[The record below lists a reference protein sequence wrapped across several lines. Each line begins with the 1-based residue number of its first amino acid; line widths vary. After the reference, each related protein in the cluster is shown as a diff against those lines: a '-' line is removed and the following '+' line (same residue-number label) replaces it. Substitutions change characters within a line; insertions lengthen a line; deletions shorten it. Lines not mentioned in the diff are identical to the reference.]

1 MPRRTVFFLLLL
13 VIGPAGCGGS
23 HSPGGP
29 TTMPTP
35 PGTSVTLVL
44 FYDENANGVADG
56 GEVVRVP
63 DVEVSVGGRTGK
75 SEKATGRAVVTGVPS
90 GTYPAS
96 IRNDTLPPFYA
107 PGAPVTVQV
116 PLGEGAQTFI
126 PLLLPIGRNN
136 PNQYLAFGDSI
147 TRGDGS
153 TDGHGYPPRLQAK
166 LSAHFDYANVRNRGA
181 DATNSY
187 EAVERINNNNN
198 LINDAYA
205 LILYGT
211 NDWNIPD
218 CQDVPSTCPTI
229 ENLRKVVLRVKAA
242 RTLPFIAT
250 LIPVNPA
257 INAGRNQWVATIN
270 TGIKTMAR
278 EEGAFVVD
286 LNQAFQNQ
294 GGDLSRF
301 FSDPVHPNDAGY
313 DVIANGFFEAIAHG
327 KAAP

>member
-1 MPRRTVFFLLLL
+1 
-13 VIGPAGCGGS
+13 
-23 HSPGGP
+23 
-29 TTMPTP
+29 MPTP
-35 PGTSVTLVL
+35 PGTSVTFVV

-63 DVEVSVGGRTGK
+63 DVELSVGGRTAK
-75 SEKATGRAVVTGVPS
+75 SDKLTGRAVVTGVQAGS
-90 GTYPAS
+90 YQVGLRS
-96 IRNDTLPPFYA
+96 DTLPPFYQ
-107 PGAPVTVQV
+107 PGAPVSVQV
-116 PLGEGAQTFI
+116 PVGDGSQFFV

-166 LSAHFDYANVRNRGA
+166 LRAHFGYANVRNRGA
-181 DATNSY
+181 DATNSF

-211 NDWNIPD
+211 NDWNIPE
-218 CQDVPSTCPTI
+218 CQASPAACHTI
-229 ENLRKVVLRVKAA
+229 DNLRMVVQRVKSAG
-242 RTLPFIAT
+242 TLPFIAT
-250 LIPVNPA
+250 IIPSNPA
-257 INAGRNQWVATIN
+257 VNADRNQWISTMNAS
-270 TGIKTMAR
+270 IKTMAR

-286 LNQAFQNQ
+286 LYQTFQNQ

-301 FSDPVHPNDAGY
+301 YSDPVHPNDAGY

-327 KAAP
+327 KATP

>member
-1 MPRRTVFFLLLL
+1 MPRRTVFLLLFV

-23 HSPGGP
+23 RSPDGP

-56 GEVVRVP
+56 SEVVRVP
-63 DVEVSVGGRTGK
+63 DVEVTVGGRTGK
-75 SEKATGRAVVTGVPS
+75 SEKATGRAVVTGVQN
-90 GTYPAS
+90 GTYAAS
-96 IRNDTLPPFYA
+96 LRNDTLPPFYA

-116 PLGEGAQTFI
+116 PLEGAQLFV
-126 PLLLPIGRNN
+126 PLLLPIGHNN

-211 NDWNIPD
+211 NDWNIPE

-229 ENLRKVVLRVKAA
+229 ENLRRVVLRVKAA
-242 RTLPFIAT
+242 GTLPFLAT
-250 LIPVNPA
+250 LIPVNPG

-270 TGIKTMAR
+270 TGLKTMAR

-301 FSDPVHPNDAGY
+301 FADAVHPNDAGY

>member
-44 FYDENANGVADG
+44 FYDENANGVADA

-63 DVEVSVGGRTGK
+63 DVEVTVGGRTGK
-75 SEKATGRAVVTGVPS
+75 SEKATGRAVVAGVPN

-96 IRNDTLPPFYA
+96 IHNETLPPFYT

-116 PLGEGAQTFI
+116 PVGEGSQIFV

-147 TRGDGS
+147 TSGDGS
-153 TDGHGYPPRLQAK
+153 TDGQGYPPRLQAK
-166 LSAHFDYANVRNRGA
+166 LSAHFAYANVRRRGA
-181 DATNSY
+181 EGTNSY
-187 EAVERINNNNN
+187 EALERLGRNMM
-198 LINDAYA
+198 NDAYA
-205 LILYGT
+205 LLLYGT
-211 NDWNIPD
+211 NDWNIPE
-218 CQDVPSTCPTI
+218 CQDAPSACPTI
-229 ENLRKVVLRVKAA
+229 ENLRKLVQRVKAA
-242 RTLPFIAT
+242 GTLPFIAT
-250 LIPVNPA
+250 LTPANPA
-257 INAGRNQWVATIN
+257 LNPGRNQWIATIN

-278 EEGAFVVD
+278 EEGAFLVD
-286 LNQAFQNQ
+286 LNQAFQSQ

-301 FSDPVHPNDAGY
+301 FSDSVHPNDAGY

>member
-1 MPRRTVFFLLLL
+1 MPRRSALFLLLL

-23 HSPGGP
+23 RSPDGP
-29 TTMPTP
+29 TTMPTCRA
-35 PGTSVTLVL
+35 TSVTLVL

-56 GEVVRVP
+56 GEVARVP
-63 DVEVSVGGRTGK
+63 DVEVTVGGRTGK
-75 SEKATGRAVVTGVPS
+75 SEKATGRAVVTGVQN

-96 IRNDTLPPFYA
+96 LRSDTLPPFYTA
-107 PGAPVTVQV
+107 GAPVTVQV
-116 PLGEGAQTFI
+116 PLGDGAQVFV
-126 PLLLPIGRNN
+126 PLLLPIARNN

-166 LSAHFDYANVRNRGA
+166 LAAHFGYANVRNRGA
-181 DATNSY
+181 EATNSF
-187 EAVERINNNNN
+187 EALERLERNMQ
-198 LINDAYA
+198 NDAYA

-211 NDWNIPD
+211 NDWNILD
-218 CQDVPSTCPTI
+218 CQDTPSTCPTI
-229 ENLRKVVLRVKAA
+229 ENLRKVVLRVK
-242 RTLPFIAT
+242 RSGTLPFVAT
-250 LIPVNPA
+250 IIPANPA
-257 INAGRNQWVATIN
+257 INAGRNTWVAAIDA
-270 TGIKTMAR
+270 GIKTMAR

-301 FSDPVHPNDAGY
+301 FSDDVHPNDAGY

>member
-1 MPRRTVFFLLLL
+1 MPRRTVFLLLFV

-23 HSPGGP
+23 RSPHGP

-56 GEVVRVP
+56 SEVVRVP
-63 DVEVSVGGRTGK
+63 DVEVTVGGRTGK
-75 SEKATGRAVVTGVPS
+75 SEKATGRAVVTGVQN
-90 GTYPAS
+90 GTYTVS
-96 IRNDTLPPFYA
+96 IRNDTLPPFYT

-116 PLGEGAQTFI
+116 PLAEGAQIFV
-126 PLLLPIGRNN
+126 PLLLPIGGNHADV
-136 PNQYLAFGDSI
+136 YVAFGDSI

-153 TDGHGYPPRLQAK
+153 SAGRGYLPGLQARLQAQF
-166 LSAHFDYANVRNRGA
+166 SEATIFNQGRDGTNSFEGA
-181 DATNSY
+181 DRI
-187 EAVERINNNNN
+187 ERN
-198 LINDAYA
+198 LGSLPGYV

-211 NDWNIPD
+211 NDWNSPE
-218 CQDVPSTCPTI
+218 CQVAPPCHTV
-229 ENLRKVVLRVKAA
+229 ENLRKIVQFVKRVHS
-242 RTLPFIAT
+242 LPFLAT

-257 INAGRNQWVATIN
+257 INADRNQWVATIN

-278 EEGAFVVD
+278 EEGAFLVD

-301 FSDPVHPNDAGY
+301 FSDSVHPNDAGY

>member
-1 MPRRTVFFLLLL
+1 
-13 VIGPAGCGGS
+13 
-23 HSPGGP
+23 
-29 TTMPTP
+29 MPTP
-35 PGTSVTLVL
+35 PGTSVTLVV
-44 FYDENANGVADG
+44 FYDENADGVAAG
-56 GEVVRVP
+56 REVVRVP
-63 DVEVSVGGRTGK
+63 DVELSVGGRTAK
-75 SEKATGRAVVTGVPS
+75 SDKLTGRAVVSGVQAGS
-90 GTYPAS
+90 YQVN

-107 PGAPVTVQV
+107 PGAPISVTMPVGDGSQFFV
-116 PLGEGAQTFI
+116 

-153 TDGHGYPPRLQAK
+153 TDGHGYPPRLQAR
-166 LSAHFDYANVRNRGA
+166 LTAHFGYANVRNRGA
-181 DATNSY
+181 DATNSF

-211 NDWNIPD
+211 NDWNIPE
-218 CQDVPSTCPTI
+218 CQDSPAACHTI
-229 ENLRKVVLRVKAA
+229 DNLRLVVQRVKSVG
-242 RTLPFIAT
+242 TLPFIAT
-250 LIPVNPA
+250 IIPSNPAVNP
-257 INAGRNQWVATIN
+257 GRNQWISTMNAS
-270 TGIKTMAR
+270 IKTMAR

-286 LNQAFQNQ
+286 LYQAFQNQ

-301 FSDPVHPNDAGY
+301 YSDPVHPNDAGY

>member
-1 MPRRTVFFLLLL
+1 
-13 VIGPAGCGGS
+13 
-23 HSPGGP
+23 
-29 TTMPTP
+29 MPTP

-44 FYDENANGVADG
+44 FYDENANGVADA

-63 DVEVSVGGRTGK
+63 DVEVGVGSRTGK
-75 SEKATGRAVVTGVPS
+75 SDKLTGRTVVTGVPS
-90 GTYPAS
+90 GNYPVSLRA
-96 IRNDTLPPFYA
+96 DTLPPFYQ
-107 PGAPVTVQV
+107 PGAPVSVQLPQPDGV
-116 PLGEGAQTFI
+116 QAFV

-166 LSAHFDYANVRNRGA
+166 LTAHFGYASVRNRGA

-211 NDWNIPD
+211 NDWNIPE
-218 CQDVPSTCPTI
+218 CQDSPAACQTI
-229 ENLRKVVLRVKAA
+229 PNTRMVVQRVKSAG
-242 RTLPFIAT
+242 TLPFIAT
-250 LIPVNPA
+250 LIPSNPGV
-257 INAGRNQWVATIN
+257 NAGRNQWIDTMN
-270 TGIKTMAR
+270 GNIKAMAK
-278 EEGAFVVD
+278 EEGAFLVD
-286 LNQAFQNQ
+286 LNLAFKNQ

-301 FSDPVHPNDAGY
+301 YSDPVHPNDAGY
-313 DVIANGFFEAIAHG
+313 DIIANGYFEAIAHG

>member
-1 MPRRTVFFLLLL
+1 
-13 VIGPAGCGGS
+13 
-23 HSPGGP
+23 
-29 TTMPTP
+29 MPTP
-35 PGTSVTLVL
+35 PGTSVTLVV
-44 FYDENANGVADG
+44 FYDENADGVAAG
-56 GEVVRVP
+56 REVVRVP
-63 DVEVSVGGRTGK
+63 DVELSVGGRTAK
-75 SEKATGRAVVTGVPS
+75 SDKLTGRAVVSGVQAGS
-90 GTYPAS
+90 YQVN

-107 PGAPVTVQV
+107 PGAPISVTMPVGDGSQFFV
-116 PLGEGAQTFI
+116 

-153 TDGHGYPPRLQAK
+153 TDGHGYPPRLQAR
-166 LSAHFDYANVRNRGA
+166 LTAHFGYASVRNRGA
-181 DATNSY
+181 DATNSF

-211 NDWNIPD
+211 NDWNIPE
-218 CQDVPSTCPTI
+218 CQDSPAACHTI
-229 ENLRKVVLRVKAA
+229 DNLRLVVQRVKSVG
-242 RTLPFIAT
+242 TLPFIAT
-250 LIPVNPA
+250 IIPSNPAVNP
-257 INAGRNQWVATIN
+257 GRNQWISTMNAS
-270 TGIKTMAR
+270 IKTMAR

-286 LNQAFQNQ
+286 LYQAFQNQ

-301 FSDPVHPNDAGY
+301 YSDPVHPNDAGY

>member
-1 MPRRTVFFLLLL
+1 MARRTVLLLL
-13 VIGPAGCGGS
+13 LLAIGPAGCGS

-29 TTMPTP
+29 TTLPTP

-44 FYDENANGVADG
+44 FYDENANGVADA

-63 DVEVSVGGRTGK
+63 DVEVSLGGRTAR
-75 SEKATGRAVVTGVPS
+75 SEKLTGRAVVSGVQNGS
-90 GTYPAS
+90 YTVA
-96 IRNDTLPPFYA
+96 IRNETLPPFYR
-107 PGAPVTVQV
+107 PGAPVSVQV
-116 PLGEGAQTFI
+116 PVGDGSQTVV
-126 PLLLPIGRNN
+126 PLLVPIGRNN

-153 TDGHGYPPRLQAK
+153 SDTHGYPPRLQAK
-166 LSAHFDYANVRNRGA
+166 LTAHFGYAEVRNRGA
-181 DATNSY
+181 EATNSF

-198 LINDAYA
+198 LRNDAYA

-211 NDWNIPD
+211 NDWNIPG
-218 CQDVPSTCPTI
+218 CQDSPATCPTI
-229 ENLRKVVLRVKAA
+229 ENLRKVVVRVKAA
-242 RTLPFIAT
+242 GTLPFIAT
-250 LIPVNPA
+250 LIPTNPAVNP
-257 INAGRNQWVATIN
+257 GRNQWIATIN
-270 TGIKTMAR
+270 TGIKALAQ
-278 EEGAFVVD
+278 EQGAFLVD
-286 LNQAFQNQ
+286 LYQGFQNQ

>member
-1 MPRRTVFFLLLL
+1 MPRRTVLFLLLL
-13 VIGPAGCGGS
+13 AIGPAGCGGS
-23 HSPGGP
+23 HSPSGP

-35 PGTSVTLVL
+35 PGTSVTLVV
-44 FYDENANGVADG
+44 FYDENANGVAEG
-56 GEVVRVP
+56 REVVRVP
-63 DVEVSVGGRTGK
+63 DVELSVGGRAAK
-75 SEKATGRAVVTGVPS
+75 SDNLTGRAVVSGVQAGS
-90 GTYPAS
+90 YQVN

-107 PGAPVTVQV
+107 PGAPVSVTMPVGDGSQFFV
-116 PLGEGAQTFI
+116 

-153 TDGHGYPPRLQAK
+153 TDGHGYPPRLQSK
-166 LSAHFDYANVRNRGA
+166 LTAHFGYANVRNRGA
-181 DATNSY
+181 DATNSF

-211 NDWNIPD
+211 NDWNIPE
-218 CQDVPSTCPTI
+218 CQDSPAACHTI
-229 ENLRKVVLRVKAA
+229 ANLRLVVQRVKSAG
-242 RTLPFIAT
+242 TLPFIAT
-250 LIPVNPA
+250 IIPSNPAVNP
-257 INAGRNQWVATIN
+257 GRNQWISTMNAS
-270 TGIKTMAR
+270 IKTMAR

-286 LNQAFQNQ
+286 LYQAFQNQ

-301 FSDPVHPNDAGY
+301 YSDPVHPNDAGY
-313 DVIANGFFEAIAHG
+313 DVIANGFYEAIAHG